1 MQYFAK
7 MQESA
12 RKDVERAFG
21 VLMARFAIIKTPARI
36 WNKDVLQSIMKTC
49 VILHNIIIEND
60 KEDPIILETS
70 AGGSTGIQRI
80 RSENREN
87 FTNFLSR
94 FNAVHDT
101 KQHYQLR
108 NDLIEHLWAIKGDA
122 DSD

>member
-1 MQYFAK
+1 

-36 WNKDVLQSIMKTC
+36 WKKEILDSIMKTC

-60 KEDPIILETS
+60 KDDPIITDAQL
-70 AGGSTGIQRI
+70 AGNSSEVQRI
-80 RSENREN
+80 RPKNQEDFSR
-87 FTNFLSR
+87 FLSR
-94 FNAVHDT
+94 YNAVHDCQ
-101 KQHYQLR
+101 QHLQLR